1 MDLFSG
7 GRSNTL
13 SSEKTFGSTKTTSLI
28 ARDEKINRLV
38 ASFKF

>member
-13 SSEKTFGSTKTTSLI
+13 SSEKTFGSTKTTSLM
-28 ARDEKINRLV
+28 ARDEKLSGLF